1 MSKMMSKIMMLC
13 GALVWASQASAVTL
27 TTNPSTL
34 SFSYQIGSS
43 KLPVAQTI
51 SVKVDTG
58 VPTFTAVTPG
68 IDEWVT
74 VDPSSGSVPTTLNV
88 RVNPT
93 SLAAA
98 TYSST
103 ITLTVTGVPVV
114 TIPVTLVV
122 SPPAPTLTLSSTS
135 FLYAMTP
142 ISTSMQTLNLTTNGE
157 PISYVAT
164 PGATWLSIAPAVG
177 VVLPGPATALTITV
191 DSTTLAPQIAP
202 YTGKITLVLTGAS
215 VKSVNITVNVTVN
228 SAAPTISTVWPNTL
242 PLDGPAQTVTITG
255 TNFYGST
262 LAEVQGV
269 AVPLATTVFKD
280 SSTVIQAVIPA
291 SLLTVAT
298 TLNILVSN
306 PAPGGNSLSTVPVVV
321 GNAPA
326 ILGIVNSASFAPGP
340 VSPGEIITIFGSN
353 IGPATP
359 APLVVVGGFV
369 TTSLSNV
376 SATVDGH
383 SAAMVYV
390 SQNQISIQVPYE
402 VSIGADKA
410 IVVTNGVASANST
423 VTTIA
428 TAPGIFT
435 ANGTGTGQAAALNY
449 DATTKLYSLNT
460 GTNLANIGDVIVL
473 YLTGE
478 GIYNSPPLSGTASD
492 DGYIVPL
499 ALSPLPQVSPAPTVT
514 IGGQAADVTN
524 AAFFAGPIPGSMLG
538 LLQINAVVPSGATTG
553 IAVPVTVTIGGNTSP
568 AGVTLAIHP

>member
-1 MSKMMSKIMMLC
+1 MMLC

-402 VSIGADKA
+402 VSIGANKA

>member
-1 MSKMMSKIMMLC
+1 MSKIMMLC

-402 VSIGADKA
+402 VSIGANKA

>member
-402 VSIGADKA
+402 VSIGANKA

>member
-1 MSKMMSKIMMLC
+1 MMSKIMMLC

-74 VDPSSGSVPTTLNV
+74 VDPSSGSLPTTLNV

-402 VSIGADKA
+402 VSIGANKA

>member
-1 MSKMMSKIMMLC
+1 MSKIMMLC

-369 TTSLSNV
+369 TTSLSSV

-402 VSIGADKA
+402 VSIGANKA